1 MKRIILMF
9 LLLAGTINGFAQGTP
24 KYILDT
30 SNSNKGPLM
39 SSNGLPFKSY
49 HNAVLSIYKYS
60 DFPTMPMQGYISD
73 VFFNSFDFT
82 PAGSTIPGLMIKIGK
97 THLKYF
103 PYLNT
108 TDYSSCIPL
117 VESMVA
123 SQKTVYYDS
132 LYTLQSNWWAGQW
145 LKFHLPVP
153 YRYDMQP
160 LPNDTQQNLTMLI
173 SREWDYTYPIDS
185 GKFHLSIQW
194 LGFVNDSTRWETTYF
209 YMDSLEHIA
218 MSNFLYPKRCLYFI
232 GFNGYSLSVND
243 PNKMKPFTVFPNP
256 AQSTLHYSEQP
267 SGLFSVYDMSGKQV
281 LQGNTDSNG
290 EIDIKTLPTGAY
302 LLKIGEQTIRFLKE

>member
-30 SNSNKGPLM
+30 NNSNRGAINYYWATPLQ
-39 SSNGLPFKSY
+39 NY
-49 HNAVLSIYKYS
+49 ENAALIIYS
-60 DFPTMPMQGYISD
+60 HTNFPTMPLQGYISD
-73 VFFNSFDFT
+73 VFLSAADFT
-82 PAGSTIPGLMIKIGK
+82 PAGSTIPGLKIKMGK
-97 THLKYF
+97 THLKTF
-103 PYLNT
+103 PHLNT
-108 TDYSSCIPL
+108 TDLTSYIPL
-117 VESMVA
+117 VDSMVA

-160 LPNDTQQNLTMLI
+160 LPNDTQQNLTILL
-173 SREWDYTYPIDS
+173 SRKWDYIYNADN
-185 GKFHLSIQW
+185 GKFRLSSLW
-194 LGFVNDSTRWETTYF
+194 FVYDSVRVETTYF
-209 YMDSLEHIA
+209 YMDTLEQVI
-218 MSNFLYPKRCLYFI
+218 NTNTIFPKSSVYYI

-267 SGLFSVYDMSGKQV
+267 SGLFSVYDMGGKQV
-281 LQGNTDSNG
+281 MQGNTDSNG
-290 EIDIKTLPTGAY
+290 EIDIKPLPTGAY